1 MSSNSKMRNI
11 GRLIR
16 AQRMA
21 RGLRQRDLA
30 AALGLRS
37 VHYIGMLESG
47 LSKGIGLGRLEEI
60 ADILGVHGT
69 DRHRWM
75 AAAEHL
81 PVPLWTALMKNPERW
96 NEIQKLLGG
105 SRAASG
111 RGKKKAGTS
120 KSSSSARGTSRK
132 KSSRAPAK
140 ARSRRA

>member
-81 PVPLWTALMKNPERW
+81 PVPLWMALMKNPERW
-96 NEIQKLLGG
+96 NEVQKLLGG

-111 RGKKKAGTS
+111 RGKKASAGRASSAKSSAKKKTSRRPAKS
-120 KSSSSARGTSRK
+120 KSK
-132 KSSRAPAK
+132 
-140 ARSRRA
+140 SRRS